1 MKIINLKNEENKYI
15 TWVKKALY
23 DLLLHKKYM
32 IMCNDELV
40 TERNFCMV
48 LAALIYKNNY
58 TEMERGLDGKP
69 FFISGEVSK
78 VLSDKNDK
86 KVAQPDFVIHQS
98 NNPADGLKQLLIAEV
113 KIKECSKDAYRR
125 DIKKL
130 SEYKRQLGFQKALYI
145 VINKKTE
152 EIKSIALSTKDVEL
166 KDMCFMVVEDINNV
180 TINTFYLDN

>member
-1 MKIINLKNEENKYI
+1 MKIINLENEENKYI
-15 TWVKKALY
+15 TWVKNALS

-32 IMCNDELV
+32 VMCDKKLV

-58 TEMERGLDGKP
+58 EEMERGLDGKP

-78 VLSDKNDK
+78 NIFDKDGK
-86 KVAQPDFVIHQS
+86 KVVQPDFVIHQS

-130 SEYKRQLGFQKALYI
+130 SEYKRQLGFQNALYI
-145 VINKKTE
+145 VINNTAE
-152 EIKSIALSTKDVEL
+152 EIKSIASSTKDVEL
-166 KDMCFMVVEDINNV
+166 KNMCFMVVEDINNV
-180 TINTFYLDN
+180 IINTLYLDN

>member
-1 MKIINLKNEENKYI
+1 MNYNKLFKGEDKYI
-15 TWVKKALY
+15 TWIKDALSE
-23 DLLLHKKYM
+23 LLETKKYM
-32 IMCNDELV
+32 VMNNRELV

-48 LAALIYKNNY
+48 LVALIYKNNY
-58 TEMERGLDGKP
+58 EEMERGLDGRP
-69 FFISGEVSK
+69 IFISGEVSK
-78 VLSDKNDK
+78 VLYDINGK
-86 KVAQPDFVIHQS
+86 KVVQPDFVIHQS

-145 VINKKTE
+145 VINNTAE

-166 KDMCFMVVEDINNV
+166 KNMCFMVVEDINNM
-180 TINTFYLDN
+180 TNNTFYLDN

>member
-1 MKIINLKNEENKYI
+1 MKTSHLEETEYI
-15 TWVKKALY
+15 TWVGKALS

-32 IMCNDELV
+32 VMCDDKLV

-58 TEMERGLDGKP
+58 EEMESGLDGRP
-69 FFISGEVSK
+69 IFISGEVSK
-78 VLSDKNDK
+78 VLYDKNDK
-86 KVAQPDFVIHQS
+86 KVVQPDFVIHQS

-130 SEYKRQLGFQKALYI
+130 SEYKRQLGFQKALSV
-145 VINKKTE
+145 VINNTAE
-152 EIKSIALSTKDVEL
+152 EINSIALSTKDVEF
-166 KDMCFMVVEDINNV
+166 KNMCFMVVEDINNM
-180 TINTFYLDN
+180 TINTFYIDN